1 MQLLLHFCPPPIQF
15 ELDQSTPLAYN
26 LRAPLAYRRNQ
37 SQGAAWNGRLLRDTR
52 VHPRVTELLSD
63 DEYAELQKVLVADPN
78 AGDLIPG
85 SGGLRKIRW
94 AIQGRGKR
102 SGARIIYYHL
112 ISRDQFYMLL
122 IYGKNEQDDLS
133 PEQLRVLKKAV
144 EAIWQ

>member
-1 MQLLLHFCPPPIQF
+1 MAVFF
-15 ELDQSTPLAYN
+15 ETSVFT
-26 LRAPLAYRRNQ
+26 RRV
-37 SQGAAWNGRLLRDTR
+37 A
-52 VHPRVTELLSD
+52 ELLSD
-63 DEYAELQKVLVADPN
+63 DEYAELQKVLVGNPN

-94 AIQGRGKR
+94 AIHGRGKR
-102 SGARIIYYHL
+102 GGARIIYYHI

-133 PEQLRVLKKAV
+133 PEQLRMLKKAV